1 MYVLASTI
9 MDKRLETD
17 KSENLNRESNNINRF
32 STKMGSK
39 FSRQFFIH
47 LLLCYLENLALSII
61 SFPEMI
67 KFLTLKTC

>member
-32 STKMGSK
+32 STKIGSK

-47 LLLCYLENLALSII
+47 LLLCSLENLALSII